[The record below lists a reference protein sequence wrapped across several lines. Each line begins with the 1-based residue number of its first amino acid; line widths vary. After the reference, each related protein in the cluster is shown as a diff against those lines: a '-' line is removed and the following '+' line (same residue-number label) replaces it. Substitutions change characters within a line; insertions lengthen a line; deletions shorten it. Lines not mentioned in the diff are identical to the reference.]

1 MYSSESVAMLIF
13 INVDIFKHTAKK
25 IRKLN
30 EQIKFYLKC
39 MVPPEF
45 SFMCIGGSAFLLMC
59 GKHMYHCII
68 LLGGEVWVYDTSLTL
83 PPLIEELVPN
93 QEDEW

>member
-1 MYSSESVAMLIF
+1 
-13 INVDIFKHTAKK
+13 
-25 IRKLN
+25 
-30 EQIKFYLKC
+30 
-39 MVPPEF
+39 
-45 SFMCIGGSAFLLMC
+45 MCIGGSAFLLMC